1 MKNSKL
7 LSSLVRGKWMITF
20 EESIAKTA
28 IVEKLMNGDFIA
40 DEYTRILSE
49 EKPLLNAILAASG
62 MGGSFDDAPKGS
74 IAIIPICGTMLKYGT
89 YCSYGTEEIAAEITK
104 AANHRNIDAIVL
116 DIDSG
121 GGAVDAIAPLVDA
134 IEKCS
139 KPVVASCDLCAS
151 AAYWTATS
159 CDRIIAN
166 NNISSEFGSIGV
178 MMSFQDMIPYYKEM
192 KINTHEI
199 YSNHSEY
206 KNRPFQLAKEGKYDE
221 IKTEELDPL
230 AIKFQTQVKTARG
243 EKLNTEIP
251 GILQGKMFG
260 PENAKAYG
268 LIDEIGNLDI
278 AVQIARDLSK
288 NALVNK
294 FLKS

>member
-7 LSSLVRGKWMITF
+7 LTCLIKGKWMITH
-20 EESIAKTA
+20 EESIAKAA
-28 IVEKLMNGDFIA
+28 IVKKLMDGDFIA
-40 DEYTRILSE
+40 EDYSKMLSE
-49 EKPLLNAILAASG
+49 EKPLMNAILAASG

-74 IAIIPICGTMLKYGT
+74 TAIIPIGGTMLKYGT

-104 AANHRNIDAIVL
+104 AANHRNIDAIIL

-151 AAYWTATS
+151 AAYWAATA
-159 CDRIIAN
+159 CDRIVAN
-166 NNISSEFGSIGV
+166 NNISAEFGSIGV
-178 MMSFQDMIPYYKEM
+178 MMSFQDVEPYYKDM
-192 KINTHEI
+192 GVITHTI
-199 YSNHSEY
+199 YSNHSDY
-206 KNRPFQLAKEGKYDE
+206 KNKPFQLAKEGKYDE

-230 AIKFQTQVKTARG
+230 AIKFQSQVKTSRG

-251 GILQGKMFG
+251 GILQGRMFG
-260 PENAKAYG
+260 PEEAKAYG
-268 LIDEIGNLDI
+268 LIDEVGNLDT
-278 AVQIARDLSK
+278 AVQIARDLTRS
-288 NALVNK
+288 ALVNNY
-294 FLKS
+294 LKQ